1 MESVDNMKKQGVLN
15 SDIATVLASLG
26 HTDTIVISDCGLPVP
41 DHVPKIDL
49 VLKKGQPRFTDTLE
63 VVLSDMEVEHI
74 KLAEEIKTNNP
85 DVQKE
90 ILNQYNGEID
100 YVSHE
105 QFKELTQDAKVVIR
119 TGEVTPFANVILR
132 AGVIF

>member
-1 MESVDNMKKQGVLN
+1 MKKQGVLN

-41 DHVPKIDL
+41 DHVPRIDL
-49 VLKKGQPRFTDTLE
+49 ALKKGQPRFTDTLE

-74 KLAEEIKTNNP
+74 TLAEEIKTSNA

-90 ILNQYNGEID
+90 IFNQYSGEVD

-105 QFKELTQDAKVVIR
+105 RFKELTQDAKVVIR